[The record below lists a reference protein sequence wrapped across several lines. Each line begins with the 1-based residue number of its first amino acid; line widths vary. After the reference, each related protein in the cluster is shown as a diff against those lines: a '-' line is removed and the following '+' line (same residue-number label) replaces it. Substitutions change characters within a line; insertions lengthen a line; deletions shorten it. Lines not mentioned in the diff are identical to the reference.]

1 MDVQSGENI
10 SLLLLHDNIHL
21 TKYQIHGQHIIPFS
35 FILVRKT
42 KS

>member
-21 TKYQIHGQHIIPFS
+21 TKHQIHGQHIIPFS
-35 FILVRKT
+35 FILVRKI